1 MGGNLEEL
9 YKRVG
14 AVNSK
19 SGPFDCLFCTGEFF
33 GSADV
38 GGERLPDSLK
48 IAPHNTHDSTLQEG
62 RKDSPA
68 ADIFHLR
75 QGGVCFIVD
84 VCAGIC
90 VCEHFAVV
98 NRCKKVLD
106 CLGCD
111 PVRFAAAHF

>member
-1 MGGNLEEL
+1 MESSEQDSRDLDSSFFFLLSLGVIPREKENLFYRGRGCQKILVAGDVGGNLEEL

-48 IAPHNTHDSTLQEG
+48 SAPHNTHT
-62 RKDSPA
+62 RSP
-68 ADIFHLR
+68 
-75 QGGVCFIVD
+75 GV
-84 VCAGIC
+84 G
-90 VCEHFAVV
+90 
-98 NRCKKVLD
+98 
-106 CLGCD
+106 
-111 PVRFAAAHF
+111 